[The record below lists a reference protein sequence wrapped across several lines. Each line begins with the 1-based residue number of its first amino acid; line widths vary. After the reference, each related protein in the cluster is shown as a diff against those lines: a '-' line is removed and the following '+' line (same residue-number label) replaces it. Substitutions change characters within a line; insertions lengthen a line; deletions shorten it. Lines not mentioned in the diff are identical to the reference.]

1 MGLVAEGSKFD
12 YGIASLLEVKDSMT
26 TKLRNAYG
34 IKRATRFSRRFD
46 RRYGKGAIERFK
58 KMIETRPAH

>member
-12 YGIASLLEVKDSMT
+12 YEIASLLEVKDSMT

-34 IKRATRFSRRFD
+34 IKRSTRFSRRFD

-58 KMIETRPAH
+58 KIP